1 MSALDGWPA
10 VEPWLCRR
18 SRELVITRTWC
29 TVTARKTTTAITTSW
44 PLNTRSAARAIRI
57 PEPNCSSLTLSAPES
72 AERDATA
79 GSTVSLSIPPGRRR
93 RLHLQAAPSLR
104 LALALAPNVG
114 GRSVRIAEFVSESGF
129 GDRGSVREITLLNPS
144 TFLWPAC
151 ISTHTEG
158 FLFFAP
164 NAPPCFRRLDT
175 TLCARRRRGAR
186 EAGGWQ
192 RWPD

>member
-93 RLHLQAAPSLR
+93 RLHVQAGTSLR
-104 LALALAPNVG
+104 VALARSRLAP
-114 GRSVRIAEFVSESGF
+114 RSVRIAEFVPNRASATRKSTRNSLCLALFARSSQSARRVVGF
-129 GDRGSVREITLLNPS
+129 FFSPPLRR
-144 TFLWPAC
+144 
-151 ISTHTEG
+151 HT
-158 FLFFAP
+158 
-164 NAPPCFRRLDT
+164 FRRLDT
-175 TLCARRRRGAR
+175 TLCTPRRRGAR
-186 EAGGWQ
+186 EAGAWQ
-192 RWPD
+192 RWPE

>member
-72 AERDATA
+72 AERDVTA

-93 RLHLQAAPSLR
+93 RLHLQEATSFRSRSRSRPQTWEIRQELPNSFPNPARRPSEVY
-104 LALALAPNVG
+104 PNSLYPPSSLFRPAVKCD
-114 GRSVRIAEFVSESGF
+114 SG
-129 GDRGSVREITLLNPS
+129 V
-144 TFLWPAC
+144 
-151 ISTHTEG
+151 
-158 FLFFAP
+158 LFFR
-164 NAPPCFRRLDT
+164 PPCAAIVFGVSTPRSALV
-175 TLCARRRRGAR
+175 GAAVLGK
-186 EAGGWQ
+186 AGAWQ

>member
-93 RLHLQAAPSLR
+93 RLHLQEVTSLR
-104 LALALAPNVG
+104 SRSRSSPKTWEIRQELPNSLRIGLRRPRNCTRNSLEKPVEIQKDFLCAG
-114 GRSVRIAEFVSESGF
+114 G
-129 GDRGSVREITLLNPS
+129 P
-144 TFLWPAC
+144 
-151 ISTHTEG
+151 
-158 FLFFAP
+158 FFR
-164 NAPPCFRRLDT
+164 PPCAAMFSASRHHALHS
-175 TLCARRRRGAR
+175 
-186 EAGGWQ
+186 
-192 RWPD
+192 

>member
-93 RLHLQAAPSLR
+93 RLHVQAGTSLR
-104 LALALAPNVG
+104 VALARSRLAQDPSELPN
-114 GRSVRIAEFVSESGF
+114 SSRIGL
-129 GDRGSVREITLLNPS
+129 RRPGSVPEIPYFSLFLPEVPS
-144 TFLWPAC
+144 TRYATLWGP
-151 ISTHTEG
+151 
-158 FLFFAP
+158 FFRP
-164 NAPPCFRRLDT
+164 RLGPP
-175 TLCARRRRGAR
+175 
-186 EAGGWQ
+186 
-192 RWPD
+192 

>member
-29 TVTARKTTTAITTSW
+29 MVTARKTTTAITTSW

-93 RLHLQAAPSLR
+93 RLHVQAGTSLR
-104 LALALAPNVG
+104 VALARSRLAPKP
-114 GRSVRIAEFVSESGF
+114 RSVRIAEFVPNRASATRKCTRNSLCLALFARSSQHAYRFES
-129 GDRGSVREITLLNPS
+129 
-144 TFLWPAC
+144 
-151 ISTHTEG
+151 
-158 FLFFAP
+158 LFFAP
-164 NAPPCFRRLDT
+164 LATPYFSASRHHALHS
-175 TLCARRRRGAR
+175 
-186 EAGGWQ
+186 
-192 RWPD
+192 

>member
-79 GSTVSLSIPPGRRR
+79 GSTVSLSIPPGRGR
-93 RLHLQAAPSLR
+93 RLHVQAPTSLR
-104 LALALAPNVG
+104 VALARSRLAP
-114 GRSVRIAEFVSESGF
+114 RSVRIAEFVPNRASATRKSTRNSLCLALF
-129 GDRGSVREITLLNPS
+129 ARSSQSARTLLR
-144 TFLWPAC
+144 
-151 ISTHTEG
+151 G
-158 FLFFAP
+158 VLFFAP
-164 NAPPCFRRLDT
+164 LATPYFSASRHHALRS
-175 TLCARRRRGAR
+175 
-186 EAGGWQ
+186 
-192 RWPD
+192 

>member
-1 MSALDGWPA
+1 MSALDGWTA

-72 AERDATA
+72 TERDATA

-93 RLHLQAAPSLR
+93 RLHVQAGTSLR
-104 LALALAPNVG
+104 VALA
-114 GRSVRIAEFVSESGF
+114 RSRLGPKIRQNCRIRPESGF
-129 GDRGSVREITLLNPS
+129 GDPEVYPKFPISRSFCQKFPVRVRWVWGP
-144 TFLWPAC
+144 
-151 ISTHTEG
+151 
-158 FLFFAP
+158 FFRP
-164 NAPPCFRRLDT
+164 RLGPP
-175 TLCARRRRGAR
+175 
-186 EAGGWQ
+186 
-192 RWPD
+192 

>member
-44 PLNTRSAARAIRI
+44 PLNTRSAARAIRM

-93 RLHLQAAPSLR
+93 RLHLQEATSFRSRSRSRPQTWEIRQELPNSFPNPARRPSEVYPKFPVPVLFTFPSRGLSVKRRGPFFSPPLR
-104 LALALAPNVG
+104 
-114 GRSVRIAEFVSESGF
+114 RHS
-129 GDRGSVREITLLNPS
+129 
-144 TFLWPAC
+144 
-151 ISTHTEG
+151 
-158 FLFFAP
+158 
-164 NAPPCFRRLDT
+164 FRRLDT
-175 TLCARRRRGAR
+175 TLCTRRRRGAR

>member
-79 GSTVSLSIPPGRRR
+79 GSTVSLSIPPG
-93 RLHLQAAPSLR
+93 QATPPPPPRGDVPSFSLS
-104 LALALAPNVG
+104 LSSPNVG
-114 GRSVRIAEFVSESGF
+114 DPSRIAEFVPDRAAATPELYPKFPRKPSGNP
-129 GDRGSVREITLLNPS
+129 VR
-144 TFLWPAC
+144 FRFWDFQGA
-151 ISTHTEG
+151 
-158 FLFFAP
+158 F
-164 NAPPCFRRLDT
+164 FRRGHGVPALGGVAT
-175 TLCARRRRGAR
+175 RPATQLCAHTSAGAR
-186 EAGGWQ
+186 
-192 RWPD
+192 

>member
-29 TVTARKTTTAITTSW
+29 TVTAHKTTTAITTSW

-72 AERDATA
+72 AESDATA
-79 GSTVSLSIPPGRRR
+79 GSTVSLSIPPSRRR
-93 RLHLQAAPSLR
+93 RHPPPAETSLR
-104 LALALAPNVG
+104 RSRSRPQTWEIRQELPN
-114 GRSVRIAEFVSESGF
+114 SFRIRLRRPPEVYRKFPVHVSLHFTSAAF
-129 GDRGSVREITLLNPS
+129 LTARFRGS
-144 TFLWPAC
+144 
-151 ISTHTEG
+151 
-158 FLFFAP
+158 FFS
-164 NAPPCFRRLDT
+164 PPLRRHSFRRLDT
-175 TLCARRRRGAR
+175 TLCTRRRRGAR
-186 EAGGWQ
+186 EAGAWQ